1 MVHLPLSIAPMI
13 DWTHTHFRVLMRLLA
28 PHALLYTEMQTP
40 QAITHHPQ
48 RCLYFSAM
56 EQPIALQLGGADPD
70 ALVVAAQ
77 QAQDLGYTEVNLN
90 LGCPSDRVLAGRFGA
105 CMMQEP
111 EQVAHII
118 RQLKQQ
124 LQIPVTA
131 KTRIGVDHQDDY
143 GFFSDFIHRLAD
155 AGCDKFIIHARK
167 AWLHG
172 LSPKQ
177 NRTIPPI
184 QYDYAYQIKKE
195 LPHIPFVINGNINN
209 IDAILVHLTKVDGVM
224 LGRLACDN
232 PYAIAQIHHA
242 LYPDSPLPSRYQ
254 IACAYFAYLQTIPNT
269 PLSVLLKPIL
279 NLAHGLPNAKIWKN
293 HLVQA
298 QCNKVL
304 PEQLDTVLAFLRN
317 APSTDEITLR
327 VANGLI

>member
-1 MVHLPLSIAPMI
+1 MVHLPLSVAPMI

-48 RCLYFSAM
+48 RCLYFSPI
-56 EQPIALQLGGADPD
+56 EHPIALQLGGSDPTT
-70 ALVVAAQ
+70 LLTTAQ
-77 QAQDLGYTEVNLN
+77 RAQDLGYDEVNLN
-90 LGCPSDRVLAGRFGA
+90 LGCPSDRVLAGQFGA
-105 CMMQEP
+105 CLMKEP

-118 RQLKQQ
+118 RQLKQHI
-124 LQIPVTA
+124 QIPITA

-143 GFFSDFIHRLAD
+143 DFFSDFIHRLAD

-184 QYDYAYQIKKE
+184 QYEYAYQIKSE
-195 LPHIPFVINGNINN
+195 LPHLPFVINGNINT
-209 IDAILVHLTKVDGVM
+209 IDAIRLHLKKLDGVM

-232 PYAIAQIHHA
+232 PYAIAKIHHA
-242 LYPDSPLPSRYQ
+242 LYPDSPLPSRNQ
-254 IACAYFAYLQTIPNT
+254 IARDYFAYLRTIPNT

-279 NLAHGLPNAKIWKN
+279 NLSHGLPNGKVWKN
-293 HLVQA
+293 HLIQA
-298 QCNKVL
+298 QHNNAT
-304 PEQLDTVLAFLRN
+304 PEQLEPIFESVFDQ
-317 APSTDEITLR
+317 PEYITKI
-327 VANGLI
+327 N